1 MKPIIIIF
9 TFFLMLLSC
18 EEKVS
23 QSATRKKNN
32 QVYTDTI
39 SYSSFI
45 DSVEIDSEKF
55 SAIKEKLYDEKKI
68 APLIVLKKADS
79 LIKEY
84 SESYEK
90 TNISYD
96 LNKIKDLHFLKGEI
110 LYERND
116 FRNALKEFSF
126 DTIESYTI
134 ARAATYI
141 KLNQFDKALQNIKSQ
156 GNFENKWY
164 LANYYEII
172 GKIDSAKV
180 LYIQVFNRYPEYEVG
195 KNSANRL
202 KELNKKKPKLITEL
216 ILPTRK

>member
-1 MKPIIIIF
+1 
-9 TFFLMLLSC
+9 MLLSC

-90 TNISYD
+90 TNFSYD
-96 LNKIKDLHFLKGEI
+96 LNKIKEGMGLH
-110 LYERND
+110 
-116 FRNALKEFSF
+116 
-126 DTIESYTI
+126 
-134 ARAATYI
+134 
-141 KLNQFDKALQNIKSQ
+141 NIKSRV
-156 GNFENKWY
+156 
-164 LANYYEII
+164 
-172 GKIDSAKV
+172 D
-180 LYIQVFNRYPEYEVG
+180 VFNGKLTIDTQPERGSTFIIEIPIYE
-195 KNSANRL
+195 KDFL
-202 KELNKKKPKLITEL
+202 
-216 ILPTRK
+216 